1 MGASE
6 ILVKGVFDPLCHFN
20 LQNWIWSFTIRETFV
35 ENFNEAV
42 NLKLLKQQKLKKKT
56 AKEEGK

>member
-42 NLKLLKQQKLKKKT
+42 NLKLLKQQKLKKKNS
-56 AKEEGK
+56 